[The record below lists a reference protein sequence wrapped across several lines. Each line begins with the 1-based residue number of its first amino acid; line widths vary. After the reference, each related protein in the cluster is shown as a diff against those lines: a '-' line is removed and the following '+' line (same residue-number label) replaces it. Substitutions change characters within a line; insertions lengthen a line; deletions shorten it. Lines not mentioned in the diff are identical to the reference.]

1 MKNILVL
8 PLLFALVGDDPEAAK
23 AQRERLYKLHLG
35 DVLEFTIYRDAA
47 RKEPLEFRKQPIY
60 VWTNPVRTANQDG
73 LVFLWTSRGR
83 AEAVGTIFS
92 STAGP
97 MRGFTHEFHSLSM
110 GTSVRRPSGNARRH
124 VDTPRTRHRA
134 CADRRCTGPGRN
146 GRAAA
151 GADAGA
157 GTRILGDHPRCER

>member
-35 DVLEFTIYRDAA
+35 DALEFTIYRDAT

-60 VWTNPVRTANQDG
+60 QWTNPVRTANQDG
-73 LVFLWTSRGR
+73 LVFLWTSRGAHRGGRNDLFVDSR
-83 AEAVGTIFS
+83 ANARVHARVPLALDGD
-92 STAGP
+92 
-97 MRGFTHEFHSLSM
+97 L
-110 GTSVRRPSGNARRH
+110 VRRPSGNAQRL
-124 VDTPRTRHRA
+124 VDTPRTWHRA

-146 GRAAA
+146 RRAAA